1 MSVAQLQEYGLE
13 QMDEE
18 AIREFLAARSTG
30 VLGLAADDVP
40 YMLPM
45 SYAYDGDESFYFTYL
60 LGPTSRKQTLSSR
73 AERARLLVYNVETM
87 FNWESVL
94 VTGGFSEVPDT
105 RWSELEEVLT
115 TAWRPELFQTA
126 TLSGDVKVYELT
138 MEEAT
143 GIRHTGLAPGFR
155 EGTEY

>member
-13 QMDEE
+13 RMDRE

-45 SYAYDGDESFYFTYL
+45 SYAYDGDENFYFTYL
-60 LGPTSRKQTLSSR
+60 IGPGSRKETLSSR
-73 AERARLLVYNVETM
+73 VDRARLLVYNVETM

-94 VTGGFSEVPDT
+94 VTGAFTEVPDT
-105 RWSELEEVLT
+105 EWADLEDVLT
-115 TAWRPELFQTA
+115 NAWRPELFQTA
-126 TLSGDVKVYELT
+126 TLSGEVKLYRLS